1 LFARDFKVI
10 IFGVINFTI
19 LGFAAYFVAI
29 IIAQLPTLNDRYLGF
44 AAYFVVIIIA
54 ELPTPNDRYHFCENL
69 YFVFGCCCLCATL
82 PTAPIPPS
90 ILLAIV
96 FSSPLVSFNVANL
109 MPIDYLAQESIR
121 QRGRY

>member
-1 LFARDFKVI
+1 MFARDFKVI

-19 LGFAAYFVAI
+19 LGFAAYFVVI
-29 IIAQLPTLNDRYLGF
+29 IIAQLPTPNDRYLCF

-54 ELPTPNDRYHFCENL
+54 QLPTPNDRYHLCENL

-96 FSSPLVSFNVANL
+96 FSSPLVSFNVANF
-109 MPIDYLAQESIR
+109 MSIDYLAQESIH